1 MSRLAK
7 LALSTT
13 LAAVTL
19 STAIDVSACTGVRIT
34 AKDNAVVY
42 GRTLEFAYELGSQIM
57 TIPKG
62 IQYVG
67 VSETGVNDGKKWEV
81 KYPMAGTSAYN
92 LPYIV
97 DGINT
102 EGLAVGI
109 FYFPS
114 YAKYIE
120 PTKENKSKRI
130 GPWELPTYL
139 LSQYA
144 TVEEVKKGLETVD
157 VVAVGLM
164 KDMAT
169 LDLHYVVHDA
179 KGNSLVIEYI
189 DGKLKTYDNP
199 LGVMTNA
206 PAFDWHITNLSNYI
220 NLTVNN
226 VPPLKMSGL
235 QFSGIGEGTGLLG
248 LPGDFTPP
256 SRFVRAA
263 VYSQTYIPATTGAQG
278 VFDVFHILN
287 QFDIPKGAVRG
298 KEADGKT
305 TIEYTQWTTATNLAE
320 KKYYYHTYYHRDVGM
335 IDLMKLDPNAKK
347 IEFYPMDKSVNPPE
361 GAF

>member
-1 MSRLAK
+1 MSRLGKFA
-7 LALSTT
+7 LQTTLSLVALSAS
-13 LAAVTL
+13 LDIL
-19 STAIDVSACTGVRIT
+19 ACTGVRIKT
-34 AKDNAVVY
+34 QDNAVVY
-42 GRTLEFAYELGSQIM
+42 GRSMEFAQDLHSKIM

-62 IQYVG
+62 LKYTG
-67 VSETGVNDGKKWEV
+67 MGETGVSNGKKWDV
-81 KYPMAGTSAYN
+81 KYPMAGTSAFN

-97 DGINT
+97 DGMNT

-109 FYFPS
+109 FYFPN

-120 PTKENKSKRI
+120 PTKANAAKRI

-144 TVEEVKKGLETVD
+144 TVEEVKKGLESVD
-157 VVAVGLM
+157 VVGVGLI
-164 KDMAT
+164 KDMPT

-179 KGNSLVIEYI
+179 TGKSLVIEYI

-199 LGVMTNA
+199 IGVITNS

-226 VPPLKMSGL
+226 VPPMDIAGI
-235 QFSGIGEGTGLLG
+235 QFKGIGQGTGLLG

-256 SRFVRAA
+256 SRFIRAVA
-263 VYSQTYIPATTGAQG
+263 FSQTYLPAATGAEG

-298 KEADGKT
+298 KEANGT
-305 TIEYTQWTTATNLAE
+305 TTVEYTQWTSAANLSG

-335 IDLMKLDPNAKK
+335 IDLMKMDPNAKK
-347 IEFYPMDKSVNPPE
+347 IQFFPMDKSVNPPE
-361 GAF
+361 GIF